1 MRGRWRMVVSAPRM
15 PAVTTTLW
23 VWTMSGRNRVDG
35 AAQRAHALD
44 DGQRRAAEQRDRV
57 ELRARARHPVRPV
70 ARHGGD
76 RGRLAVA
83 GAVGCQLQ
91 RHPLGAALAHHRD
104 HLHDPH
110 PFRSIDQPVGSALH
124 VRLGVFTVLYSGTP
138 FEEVLDRLAGLGVQ
152 AVELGTGGHP
162 GTAHC
167 DPDELLADES
177 KVRALRRAVESRGMV
192 ISALSQHANPL
203 HPDAAVA
210 RTAHETWRKT
220 AQLAGLLEVSV
231 VNAFSGCPGD
241 HDGAVHPNWV
251 TSPWPPEYSD
261 ILEWQWTEKVIPYW
275 SDEAA
280 FARSAGVRIALE
292 MHPGFV
298 VYNNESLF
306 RLRDAA
312 GPEIGANF
320 DPSHLFWQQADPVE
334 AIKELGAA
342 GALFHVHAKDTYVDR
357 GNVVRNGVI
366 DTKDYTRFLERAWTF
381 RTVGYGQGEKVW
393 RDMVSALRMV
403 GYDHVMSIEH
413 EDGLMSVDEG
423 LEKAVAFLSSIMLKD
438 SDQAEMWWA

>member
-1 MRGRWRMVVSAPRM
+1 
-15 PAVTTTLW
+15 
-23 VWTMSGRNRVDG
+23 
-35 AAQRAHALD
+35 
-44 DGQRRAAEQRDRV
+44 
-57 ELRARARHPVRPV
+57 
-70 ARHGGD
+70 
-76 RGRLAVA
+76 
-83 GAVGCQLQ
+83 
-91 RHPLGAALAHHRD
+91 
-104 HLHDPH
+104 
-110 PFRSIDQPVGSALH
+110 
-124 VRLGVFTVLYSGTP
+124 
-138 FEEVLDRLAGLGVQ
+138 
-152 AVELGTGGHP
+152 
-162 GTAHC
+162 
-167 DPDELLADES
+167 
-177 KVRALRRAVESRGMV
+177 MV

>member
-1 MRGRWRMVVSAPRM
+1 
-15 PAVTTTLW
+15 
-23 VWTMSGRNRVDG
+23 
-35 AAQRAHALD
+35 
-44 DGQRRAAEQRDRV
+44 
-57 ELRARARHPVRPV
+57 
-70 ARHGGD
+70 
-76 RGRLAVA
+76 
-83 GAVGCQLQ
+83 
-91 RHPLGAALAHHRD
+91 
-104 HLHDPH
+104 
-110 PFRSIDQPVGSALH
+110 

-152 AVELGTGGHP
+152 AVELGSGGHP

-177 KVRALRRAVESRGMV
+177 KVHALRRAVESRGMV

-203 HPDAAVA
+203 HPDEAVA

-275 SDEAA
+275 SDEAT

-342 GALFHVHAKDTYVDR
+342 SALFHVHAKDTYVDR
-357 GNVVRNGVI
+357 GNVARNGVI